1 MFERI
6 GIGKSFKT
14 ACGEVIADCR
24 CARNCFSC
32 PRCES
37 SLAVQASEKRLEDGS
52 LESGAPYILSCGGCR
67 WTSRE
72 VGWEFEKPTGLAGKS
87 SSFIRGTC

>member
-1 MFERI
+1 M
-6 GIGKSFKT
+6 
-14 ACGEVIADCR
+14 IADCR

-37 SLAVQASEKRLEDGS
+37 SLAVQASEKRAEDGS
-52 LESGAPYILSCGGCR
+52 LESGAPYILACGGCR

-87 SSFIRGTC
+87 SSLIRGTN